1 MKYRENKISCKK
13 KPFSSQKKKK
23 KIEGC
28 QRVKLLNICVKI
40 KVMQCLESFTTK
52 IRINFRLSK

>member
-13 KPFSSQKKKK
+13 SLFLAKKK

-40 KVMQCLESFTTK
+40 KVMQCLESFTT
-52 IRINFRLSK
+52 

>member
-23 KIEGC
+23 K
-28 QRVKLLNICVKI
+28 
-40 KVMQCLESFTTK
+40 
-52 IRINFRLSK
+52 SKAVNE

>member
-23 KIEGC
+23 K
-28 QRVKLLNICVKI
+28 K
-40 KVMQCLESFTTK
+40 
-52 IRINFRLSK
+52 SKAVNE

>member
-23 KIEGC
+23 KKKIEGC
-28 QRVKLLNICVKI
+28 QRVKLLNTCVKI
-40 KVMQCLESFTTK
+40 KVMQCLESFTT
-52 IRINFRLSK
+52 

>member
-23 KIEGC
+23 KKIEGC
-28 QRVKLLNICVKI
+28 QRVKLLNTCVKI
-40 KVMQCLESFTTK
+40 KVMQCLESFTT
-52 IRINFRLSK
+52 

>member
-1 MKYRENKISCKK
+1 MKYRENKISFKK
-13 KPFSSQKKKK
+13 KPFSSQKKKKK

-40 KVMQCLESFTTK
+40 KVMQCLESFTT
-52 IRINFRLSK
+52 